1 MADGRRQ
8 RRCQKR
14 LHLGAFAHA
23 VRHLTQGGPPRF
35 WRWSYPAALPRRL
48 RPVESVSKTGL
59 AGGGFAC
66 STNRTAVPVPT
77 CAFGAPRALL
87 LLRQDPGMNWTLYLA
102 IWGALAL
109 SVPCLAL
116 YRKWIATE
124 EDDSI
129 RVSGDGSVIEKQKF
143 ISHKLEAIDRWGKVL
158 TVVTFVLGLV
168 LVAVYVYV
176 SWQVSLKP
184 VY

>member
-1 MADGRRQ
+1 
-8 RRCQKR
+8 
-14 LHLGAFAHA
+14 
-23 VRHLTQGGPPRF
+23 
-35 WRWSYPAALPRRL
+35 
-48 RPVESVSKTGL
+48 
-59 AGGGFAC
+59 
-66 STNRTAVPVPT
+66 
-77 CAFGAPRALL
+77 
-87 LLRQDPGMNWTLYLA
+87 MNWTLYLA
-102 IWGALAL
+102 IWGVLAL

-168 LVAVYVYV
+168 LVAIYVYV
-176 SWQVSLKP
+176 SWQASLKP

>member
-1 MADGRRQ
+1 
-8 RRCQKR
+8 
-14 LHLGAFAHA
+14 
-23 VRHLTQGGPPRF
+23 
-35 WRWSYPAALPRRL
+35 
-48 RPVESVSKTGL
+48 
-59 AGGGFAC
+59 
-66 STNRTAVPVPT
+66 
-77 CAFGAPRALL
+77 
-87 LLRQDPGMNWTLYLA
+87 MNWTLYLA
-102 IWGALAL
+102 IWGFLAL

-158 TVVTFVLGLV
+158 TVAAFVLGLV
-168 LVAVYVYV
+168 LVAVYIYV
-176 SWQVSLKP
+176 SWQTSLKP